1 MDTWTDVFTDSHGVR
16 RCKRC
21 QHARPTSKQDIGQV
35 ASNTLESMLKNIQKA
50 TEAIK
55 K

>member
-1 MDTWTDVFTDSHGVR
+1 MDTWTDVFIDQKGIR

-21 QHARPTSKQDIGQV
+21 QHARPEKYQNIGGV
-35 ASNTLESMLKNIQKA
+35 ALQAVGDVLGNLQKA
-50 TEAIK
+50 VSSTK